1 MEAIPASFLPESSPL
16 QSLPC
21 AIDRRVAQYAR
32 DYCNGFSIYALRAER
47 RDLGWTEN
55 VETDRRRESPF
66 PQDIQQRRRDW
77 DISDARLR
85 LRLADHSNIVC
96 GLPDLN
102 DEAFKI
108 DVFPSDPPKFFPSNP
123 PEYCRLD

>member
-66 PQDIQQRRRDW
+66 PQDLQQRRRDW
-77 DISDARLR
+77 DISYARLR
-85 LRLADHSNIVC
+85 LRLAEHSQFVFR
-96 GLPDLN
+96 LPEL
-102 DEAFKI
+102 ETYA
-108 DVFPSDPPKFFPSNP
+108 S
-123 PEYCRLD
+123 